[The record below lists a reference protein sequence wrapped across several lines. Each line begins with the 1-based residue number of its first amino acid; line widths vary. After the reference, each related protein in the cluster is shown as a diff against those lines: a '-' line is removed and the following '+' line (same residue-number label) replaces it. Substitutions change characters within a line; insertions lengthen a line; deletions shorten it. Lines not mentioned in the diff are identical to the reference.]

1 MKKGKRVFVMPYN
14 FFGYLLTAAAFA
26 ASVIFAVVF
35 FMRLSEMP
43 DTVPVHWTAGVGYDR
58 WGEKS
63 ELYPLGVIP
72 LVFAAVCALTSVLF
86 LKKDYLGFSYFSN
99 GISLFSLFMCVLS
112 SLLMLK

>member
-1 MKKGKRVFVMPYN
+1 MKKRKRVFMMPYN
-14 FFGYLLTAAAFA
+14 FFGYFLTAFAFA

-63 ELYPLGVIP
+63 ELYSLGIIP
-72 LVFAAVCALTSVLF
+72 LAFAVICTPTSVFL
-86 LKKDYLGFSYFSN
+86 LKKEYQGFSYFTN
-99 GISLFSLFMCVLS
+99 GISLFALFMCVLA
-112 SLLMLK
+112 SLVMLK